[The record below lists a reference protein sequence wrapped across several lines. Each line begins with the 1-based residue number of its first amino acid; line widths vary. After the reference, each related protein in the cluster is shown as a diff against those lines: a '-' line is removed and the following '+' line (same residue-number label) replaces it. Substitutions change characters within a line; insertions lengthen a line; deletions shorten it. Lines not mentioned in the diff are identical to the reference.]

1 MGGFETAV
9 LKRGSIALTVLACG
23 MLGICLAGSAQAQRM
38 GRFYGFQGGGSGRME
53 GVQGAG
59 HHAGDWLRRYK
70 DLPPD
75 QQEKALANDPE
86 FQRLSPE
93 RQERLRQRLRTFN
106 TLPPEQQRRIL
117 ERMETWE
124 HLTPDQKDKA
134 RNLFHRIRQLAPER
148 RRAVMKAVRQLRSMP
163 PAQRQQTI
171 DSQGFKSSF
180 SDEERDLLGDIA
192 ELPLGPGESSKGAL
206 TGRPN

>member
-1 MGGFETAV
+1 V
-9 LKRGSIALTVLACG
+9 SRRGSIAFAVLACG
-23 MLGICLAGSAQAQRM
+23 VLSAGLSGSAQAQRI
-38 GRFYGFQGGGSGRME
+38 GRLYAFQGARAGRMV
-53 GVQGAG
+53 GVRRDG

-75 QQEKALANDPE
+75 QQEKALANDPD

-93 RQERLRQRLRTFN
+93 HQERLRQRLRTFN

-163 PAQRQQTI
+163 PEQRQPTI
-171 DSQGFKSSF
+171 DSQNFKSSF

-192 ELPLGPGESSKGAL
+192 ELPLAPGENGKDPL
-206 TGRPN
+206 TGKSD